1 MGLFVKAVAI
11 NMTKHLQILNQLS
24 LLRNSHP
31 DIGKIFTTGS
41 CLNLH
46 LLLKTMYP
54 EAELYYDED
63 HVITKIDNRFYDI
76 TGSVHY
82 NHHTKHISRRA
93 ISQML
98 RNKV

>member
-1 MGLFVKAVAI
+1 
-11 NMTKHLQILNQLS
+11 
-24 LLRNSHP
+24 
-31 DIGKIFTTGS
+31 
-41 CLNLH
+41 
-46 LLLKTMYP
+46 MYP

-63 HVITKIDNRFYDI
+63 HVITKIGNRFYDI

-82 NHHTKHISRRA
+82 DRHTKHISKRA